1 MAEEFDPEAL
11 ARAVAIDTAEDA
23 DHVGA
28 FVTSET
34 SADGVTDFRFVAT
47 MVGYEGWQ
55 WSVTLFHDVDADRWT
70 VDEASLIPTDK
81 ALLPPP
87 WVPWK
92 DRLEPSDL
100 SVTDSIG
107 TEPGDERLE
116 PGVTETTIEQVE
128 ETHGAVD
135 EDSERDAEHERQAQ
149 RTAQAEAETRLDD
162 AAAVIE
168 GVETVSEAVEDR
180 PEAQS
185 GADAADA
192 QSQQAHR
199 ESSTTQQDLHDAIE
213 EFDLSRRAVMSPF
226 GRAQTAQRWYDGP
239 HGPKSLSTKTANGN
253 VCSTCGFFIPLRGD
267 LSEMFG
273 VCANRWSPDD
283 GRVVSLDHGCGEHSQ
298 IEPPEP
304 SRLWI
309 QTKPAYDD
317 VHIDIVA
324 QSPREERGDVE
335 LIETVVDAKKHD
347 HEAKRHDG
355 EAPAGDDVP
364 HEERR
369 AAQDADVPMPDADAQ
384 RKAADEAIAGETDAG
399 KPAQAPAQQIVDA
412 ADAIVDGEQRQV
424 LADSAASDTIGRTQV
439 VAELATDAEN
449 EGEDFDDALSAKAG
463 ADAGSPHDEADR
475 KAADAG
481 TSAESSDAEQPA
493 DAADDEHA
501 TDVEATVEPDVAETP
516 DVAASE
522 DDAQTE
528 GAVQTE
534 TVKHAPVE
542 VETADVSSDALQE
555 ETIEPYQE
563 AHA

>member
-11 ARAVAIDTAEDA
+11 ARAVAIDTAQDA
-23 DHVGA
+23 AHVGD

-34 SADGVTDFRFVAT
+34 TSDGVTDFRFVAT

-55 WSVTLFHDVDADRWT
+55 WSVTLFHDVEADRWT

-107 TEPGDERLE
+107 TESDDERLE
-116 PGVTETTIEQVE
+116 PGVTEETVAEIES
-128 ETHGAVD
+128 THGEINEDAVKD
-135 EDSERDAEHERQAQ
+135 TAEN
-149 RTAQAEAETRLDD
+149 AESAAESAAETVTETRLDD
-162 AAAVIE
+162 AAAVVE
-168 GVETVSEAVEDR
+168 GVETVTEAAEGVENVASIDNAEDTEHR
-180 PEAQS
+180 HVD
-185 GADAADA
+185 DAHGEDGSA
-192 QSQQAHR
+192 
-199 ESSTTQQDLHDAIE
+199 TTQQDLHDVIE
-213 EFDLSRRAVMSPF
+213 EFDLSRRSVMSAI

-335 LIETVVDAKKHD
+335 LIETVVDAKKHG
-347 HEAKRHDG
+347 HEDAAAQTVAVLRD
-355 EAPAGDDVP
+355 
-364 HEERR
+364 EERR
-369 AAQDADVPMPDADAQ
+369 AAQDADVPMPDADTP
-384 RKAADEAIAGETDAG
+384 REVADETIVDEDTATTEQQTS
-399 KPAQAPAQQIVDA
+399 AQQIVDA
-412 ADAIVDGEQRQV
+412 ADDIVADEQHEV
-424 LADSAASDTIGRTQV
+424 VVDADDADTMGHTQI
-439 VAELATDAEN
+439 VAELTGDAER
-449 EGEDFDDALSAKAG
+449 EGEDFDDTLKAKVDVQDAAAEESAKAESVEESG
-463 ADAGSPHDEADR
+463 EEESTEEVEETEESPEDPVQTTEEIAEAETADEVEPTEDVV
-475 KAADAG
+475 AADAD
-481 TSAESSDAEQPA
+481 T
-493 DAADDEHA
+493 ADD
-501 TDVEATVEPDVAETP
+501 D
-516 DVAASE
+516 
-522 DDAQTE
+522 
-528 GAVQTE
+528 
-534 TVKHAPVE
+534 
-542 VETADVSSDALQE
+542 TA
-555 ETIEPYQE
+555 EPYQE
-563 AHA
+563 AHD

>member
-11 ARAVAIDTAEDA
+11 ARAVAIDTAQDA
-23 DHVGA
+23 AHVGD

-34 SADGVTDFRFVAT
+34 TGDGVTDFRFVAT

-55 WSVTLFHDVDADRWT
+55 WSVTLFHDVEADRWT

-107 TEPGDERLE
+107 TEPDDERLE
-116 PGVTETTIEQVE
+116 AGVTEETIERIE
-128 ETHGAVD
+128 TTHGPVDDDAVQ
-135 EDSERDAEHERQAQ
+135 DAAREPQ
-149 RTAQAEAETRLDD
+149 TAKEAAETRLDD
-162 AAAVIE
+162 AAAVVE
-168 GVETVSEAVEDR
+168 GAETVTEAVEAVEAVGDADDR
-180 PEAQS
+180 PDR
-185 GADAADA
+185 ADGDA
-192 QSQQAHR
+192 CST
-199 ESSTTQQDLHDAIE
+199 TTQQDLHDAIE
-213 EFDLSRRAVMSPF
+213 EFDLSRRSVMSAI

-253 VCSTCGFFIPLRGD
+253 LCSTCGFFIPLRGD

-317 VHIDIVA
+317 VHIDIVE

-347 HEAKRHDG
+347 RHD
-355 EAPAGDDVP
+355 ADAAHGDDARR
-364 HEERR
+364 EERR
-369 AAQDADVPMPDADAQ
+369 AAQDAEVPMPDADTQREAADATIADEGAAGTTLREPAQ
-384 RKAADEAIAGETDAG
+384 R
-399 KPAQAPAQQIVDA
+399 IVDA
-412 ADAIVDGEQRQV
+412 ADDIVADEQHETVVATGEE
-424 LADSAASDTIGRTQV
+424 DTIGQTQV
-439 VAELATDAEN
+439 VAELTTDAEG
-449 EGEDFDDALSAKAG
+449 EGEDFVDALEAKVDASEAAQDADAAATT
-463 ADAGSPHDEADR
+463 ADAGES
-475 KAADAG
+475 AAVEPEDAVQSED
-481 TSAESSDAEQPA
+481 TAQPEDAARRETLERAEIEVENIAETASDATQE
-493 DAADDEHA
+493 DE
-501 TDVEATVEPDVAETP
+501 DV
-516 DVAASE
+516 
-522 DDAQTE
+522 
-528 GAVQTE
+528 
-534 TVKHAPVE
+534 
-542 VETADVSSDALQE
+542 
-555 ETIEPYQE
+555 IEPYQE
-563 AHA
+563 AHD